1 MYSCG
6 FDLSLRTAYRKT
18 SNSLGYWQ
26 IIPYYYM
33 TFFLL
38 YSSYFKYKIGNF
50 AFKRSF
56 KYCRRIQGRNYEIQR
71 VFRKKTKC

>member
-1 MYSCG
+1 MHKTRQCTDRDQREKMYLFMYSCG
-6 FDLSLRTAYRKT
+6 FDLSLRTAYHKT

-38 YSSYFKYKIGNF
+38 YSSYFKY
-50 AFKRSF
+50 
-56 KYCRRIQGRNYEIQR
+56 
-71 VFRKKTKC
+71 